1 MSLDTIIPSKM
12 CLLQRSGRMRK
23 KGMMTL
29 VLSALLSLGIM
40 AGTVWAAEGWTQ
52 EGSSWVY
59 YDSNG
64 RKVTKMCI
72 RDSL

>member
-1 MSLDTIIPSKM
+1 
-12 CLLQRSGRMRK
+12 MRK

-59 YDSNG
+59 YDSDG
-64 RKVTKMCI
+64 RKVTNTRCV
-72 RDSL
+72 